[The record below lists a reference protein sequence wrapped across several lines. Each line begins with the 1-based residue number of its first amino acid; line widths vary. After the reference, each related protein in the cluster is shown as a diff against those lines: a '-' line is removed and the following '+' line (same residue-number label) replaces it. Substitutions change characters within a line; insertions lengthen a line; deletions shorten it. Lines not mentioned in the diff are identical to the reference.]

1 MQELLEYFIYNYRMQ
16 NPYIENLLLDLFN
29 RVKDDETISQDV
41 KNGVF
46 KALQMAR
53 GLTEYKASTVASD
66 LGLAKSRVKALM
78 KQAVDEGKVELVVE
92 YDLTFIKPVELS

>member
-1 MQELLEYFIYNYRMQ
+1 MQELLEYFVYNYRMQ
-16 NPYIENLLLDLFN
+16 NPYIENLLRNLFN
-29 RVKDDETISQDV
+29 QVKDDETVSQEV

-92 YDLTFIKPVELS
+92 YELTFIKPVDLQ

>member
-1 MQELLEYFIYNYRMQ
+1 LFKQV
-16 NPYIENLLLDLFN
+16 EN
-29 RVKDDETISQDV
+29 DENVSQDV

-46 KALQMAR
+46 RALQMAR
-53 GLTEYKASTVASD
+53 GLTEYKASTVATD

-92 YDLTFIKPVELS
+92 YSLTFIKPVELQ

>member
-1 MQELLEYFIYNYRMQ
+1 MQELLEYFVYNYRMQ
-16 NPYIENLLLDLFN
+16 NPYIENLLRNLFN
-29 RVKDDETISQDV
+29 QVKDDEAVSQEV

-92 YDLTFIKPVELS
+92 YELTFIKPVDLQ

>member
-1 MQELLEYFIYNYRMQ
+1 MQELLEYFVYNYRMQ
-16 NPYIENLLLDLFN
+16 NPYIENLLRNLFDQ
-29 RVKDDETISQDV
+29 VKDDEAVSQEV

-53 GLTEYKASTVASD
+53 GLTEYKAATVAND

-78 KQAVDEGKVELVVE
+78 KQAVDEGRVELVVE
-92 YDLTFIKPVELS
+92 YELTFIKPVELQ

>member
-1 MQELLEYFIYNYRMQ
+1 MQELLEYFNYNYRMQ
-16 NPYIENLLLDLFN
+16 NPYIENLLLDLFKQVEN
-29 RVKDDETISQDV
+29 DETVSQEI

-46 KALQMAR
+46 RALQMAR
-53 GLTEYKASTVASD
+53 GLTEYKAATVATD

-92 YDLTFIKPVELS
+92 YSLTFIKPVELQ

>member
-1 MQELLEYFIYNYRMQ
+1 MQELLEYFVYNYRMQ
-16 NPYIENLLLDLFN
+16 NPYIENLLRNLFDQ
-29 RVKDDETISQDV
+29 VKDDEAVSQEV

-92 YDLTFIKPVELS
+92 YELTFIKPVDL